1 MTWMPVF
8 KIGVWNA
15 WMPMLVI
22 LLVSLT
28 PFLLDMLKGDHE
40 FSSRMG
46 NVPVERSAQT
56 RNTLSSILL
65 VVLLL
70 YSVFLPL
77 HRGSAWCFAG
87 GFIWLVGLIFCL
99 SALIT
104 AAVTPAGQVF
114 TRGAYRY
121 SRHPLYVSLALVL
134 LGVGIG
140 AASWLFLLLSI
151 IYIGLMFSFSSAEE
165 RECRELFGDVYDEYV
180 QHTPRWLGWP
190 RV

>member
-28 PFLLDMLKGDHE
+28 PFLVDALNGNHE
-40 FSSRMG
+40 FSSRLG
-46 NVPVERSAQT
+46 KAPAEGSARI

-65 VVLLL
+65 AALLL
-70 YSVFLPL
+70 YSIFLPL
-77 HRGSAWCFAG
+77 KLRSAWGYAG

-114 TRGAYRY
+114 TRGAYRF

-134 LGVGIG
+134 LGVGIAG
-140 AASWLFLLLSI
+140 ASWLFVLLSI
-151 IYIGLMFSFSSAEE
+151 IYLGLLFSVFTAMQ
-165 RECRELFGDVYDEYV
+165 RECRERF
-180 QHTPRWLGWP
+180 
-190 RV
+190 

>member
-28 PFLLDMLKGDHE
+28 PFLVDALNGNHE

-46 NVPVERSAQT
+46 NAPAEGSARI
-56 RNTLSSILL
+56 RNALSSILL
-65 VVLLL
+65 AALFL
-70 YSVFLPL
+70 YSIFLPL
-77 HRGSAWCFAG
+77 KLRSAWGYAG

-114 TRGAYRY
+114 TRGAYRF

-151 IYIGLMFSFSSAEE
+151 IYIGLMFSFCSAEE
-165 RECRELFGDVYDEYV
+165 RECRELFGDAYDEYV